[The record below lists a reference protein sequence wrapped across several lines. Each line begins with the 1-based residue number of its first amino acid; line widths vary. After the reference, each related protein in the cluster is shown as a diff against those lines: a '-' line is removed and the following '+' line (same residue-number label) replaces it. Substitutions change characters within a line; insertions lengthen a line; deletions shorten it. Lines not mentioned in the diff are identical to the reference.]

1 MTPRS
6 FSQTG
11 MMLNAAETPTF
22 DATAYAAL
30 DTAELTAFVGE

>member
-11 MMLNAAETPTF
+11 TTLNAAETPTF
-22 DATAYAAL
+22 YATAYAAL
-30 DTAELTAFVGE
+30 DTAELSAFVGV